1 MKQKLINL
9 HNALAT
15 IETKGQH
22 TLTMA
27 DCMKFIQQ
35 MVSEIDK
42 EEVTESKEEK

>member
-1 MKQKLINL
+1 MKEKLINL

-35 MVSEIDK
+35 MVAEL
-42 EEVTESKEEK
+42 ENSKDETTEEK

>member
-1 MKQKLINL
+1 MKEKLINL

-27 DCMKFIQQ
+27 DCLKFVGQLIAEIEK
-35 MVSEIDK
+35 SENESV
-42 EEVTESKEEK
+42 EE